1 MCFAHLAQIL
11 SGKYIIFDTMQK
23 MCAEMRV
30 IMAIAA
36 DIVHS
41 LVPISQFNKGQAAK
55 IFDRLHSENE
65 LIVLKNNQP
74 SAIILSPEE
83 YTRLTEIE
91 EDYYLLLEANRRLE
105 ADGNNK
111 TVSLDTVMNELG
123 ISEDELLDAEDVDIE

>member
-36 DIVHS
+36 DILQS

-65 LIVLKNNQP
+65 LIVLQNNQR

>member
-1 MCFAHLAQIL
+1 MVTGVQ
-11 SGKYIIFDTMQK
+11 T
-23 MCAEMRV
+23 CA
-30 IMAIAA
+30 
-36 DIVHS
+36 
-41 LVPISQFNKGQAAK
+41 LPI
-55 IFDRLHSENE
+55 SENE